1 MDRGRG
7 DNQGDRA
14 GHEHNQGTECLGSL
28 LDISLQDNTVG
39 REWVDTLRGM
49 AILDSTRDK

>member
-14 GHEHNQGTECLGSL
+14 AHEHNQGTECLGSL
-28 LDISLQDNTVG
+28 LGISLQDNTVG